1 MAQRSTRR
9 SQLAFIFTRS
19 SFVMDV
25 PTDPKTG
32 APALAEESLPWH
44 QRFSQGPI
52 AALYQLGFAARESW
66 FTPSMAY
73 LHRVADTFLRCM
85 VGQPDIEVAREDAT
99 PLADEATVTALAL
112 GAPFSPGA
120 ELIDE
125 GWVREIFNQLTS
137 LFKAEVAA
145 WDGTVANYVAERT
158 QDLRVPECVFFHLV
172 ENHRNEVEGFPFAF
186 VATYA
191 VRGDGGNVEH
201 LPLRYALTAYG
212 ADSKELSALLGKL
225 GHAADTSD
233 FVSRFMESGEL
244 FHPLRLTSDE
254 AYEFLRD
261 IPAIEGAG
269 VLCRMPAWWRRG
281 SSSVSVTERIGDLGP
296 GIGIGSE
303 ALLSTT
309 PSFTVD
315 GEELTREEILD
326 LLERTEGLALIKG
339 KWVEVDHDRLKRL
352 LRLFDEA
359 RGQEMSIFEALRASA
374 GGRGQEGLIEV
385 ERGKWLDGLLRR
397 MRMTAGDELP
407 PVPSTIAATLRGYQ
421 EKGYAWLVR
430 MNDLGFG
437 ACLADDMGLGKTIQM
452 LAFLERLRM
461 TAPDGV
467 RALLVVPA
475 SLLGNWSHEIDRF
488 ASQLDYQVLAGRTV
502 KDIDEE
508 WAAVADEDLRAAL
521 SSVTIVTYAFAQKL
535 AVVARMR
542 WDVVVCDEAQA
553 IKNPNTKQ
561 TRAIK
566 AIPARMHIAM
576 TGTPVEN
583 SLSNLWSIF
592 DFMDRGLLGTS
603 KEFKAYAKDLS
614 ASSGGYAELRQ
625 VISPFILRR
634 LKTDKSIISDLPEK
648 QEIPTLVPLTSKQ
661 VVLYNRIVAQM
672 EKTLADEGMPPIQRS
687 GAVLGA
693 LTKLKQVC
701 NHPSQFLGQESFAP
715 KESGKFQVLAELC
728 RTIYER
734 RERVLVFTQFKEMCR
749 PLDRLLAGVFERP
762 GLVIHGG
769 VPAKRRTKLVE
780 RFQGEEY
787 VPYLVLSLKAAGTG
801 LNLTAASNVIHFD
814 RWWNPAVE
822 NQATDRAFRIGQTH
836 DVMVYKLVC
845 QDTLEE
851 RIDEIIAAKQGLA
864 DDVVGEQGSWV
875 GTLTNEEVFDLMR
888 LGGRR

>member
-269 VLCRMPAWWRRG
+269 VLCRVPAWWRRG
-281 SSSVSVTERIGDLGP
+281 SSSVSVTER
-296 GIGIGSE
+296 
-303 ALLSTT
+303 
-309 PSFTVD
+309 
-315 GEELTREEILD
+315 
-326 LLERTEGLALIKG
+326 
-339 KWVEVDHDRLKRL
+339 W
-352 LRLFDEA
+352 
-359 RGQEMSIFEALRASA
+359 
-374 GGRGQEGLIEV
+374 
-385 ERGKWLDGLLRR
+385 
-397 MRMTAGDELP
+397 
-407 PVPSTIAATLRGYQ
+407 
-421 EKGYAWLVR
+421 
-430 MNDLGFG
+430 
-437 ACLADDMGLGKTIQM
+437 
-452 LAFLERLRM
+452 
-461 TAPDGV
+461 
-467 RALLVVPA
+467 
-475 SLLGNWSHEIDRF
+475 
-488 ASQLDYQVLAGRTV
+488 
-502 KDIDEE
+502 
-508 WAAVADEDLRAAL
+508 
-521 SSVTIVTYAFAQKL
+521 
-535 AVVARMR
+535 
-542 WDVVVCDEAQA
+542 
-553 IKNPNTKQ
+553 
-561 TRAIK
+561 
-566 AIPARMHIAM
+566 
-576 TGTPVEN
+576 
-583 SLSNLWSIF
+583 
-592 DFMDRGLLGTS
+592 
-603 KEFKAYAKDLS
+603 
-614 ASSGGYAELRQ
+614 
-625 VISPFILRR
+625 
-634 LKTDKSIISDLPEK
+634 
-648 QEIPTLVPLTSKQ
+648 
-661 VVLYNRIVAQM
+661 
-672 EKTLADEGMPPIQRS
+672 
-687 GAVLGA
+687 
-693 LTKLKQVC
+693 
-701 NHPSQFLGQESFAP
+701 
-715 KESGKFQVLAELC
+715 
-728 RTIYER
+728 
-734 RERVLVFTQFKEMCR
+734 
-749 PLDRLLAGVFERP
+749 
-762 GLVIHGG
+762 
-769 VPAKRRTKLVE
+769 
-780 RFQGEEY
+780 
-787 VPYLVLSLKAAGTG
+787 
-801 LNLTAASNVIHFD
+801 
-814 RWWNPAVE
+814 
-822 NQATDRAFRIGQTH
+822 
-836 DVMVYKLVC
+836 
-845 QDTLEE
+845 
-851 RIDEIIAAKQGLA
+851 
-864 DDVVGEQGSWV
+864 
-875 GTLTNEEVFDLMR
+875 
-888 LGGRR
+888 